1 MYIFEVHG
9 LDEFRTYL
17 YTVRGRFSVMLQAM
31 LDVKDLI
38 KANTNQRVPLDTG
51 RLEESY
57 QYKIVEYN
65 RNFIEVE
72 VGYDA
77 VDPDSDFHYA
87 EYQHNLP
94 TSSHYKKANRK
105 GQMRGEQYYLYKGI
119 HASESMA
126 YELIE
131 MDYLSM
137 FDSVGVR

>member
-119 HASESMA
+119 QASESMA